1 MNFLDSSFVTKL
13 LTESDRP
20 FHKIFLE
27 ILDESGY
34 DKNVCIAQTLQYI
47 HDRNDLIMFFCV
59 LIAAGCE
66 ISDTVKS
73 EIAEKLIR
81 TSREIRTPMYHVI
94 LALVRL
100 NALSKFKESLLK
112 QDEGT
117 CTVKSDISTLCHD
130 NYEFIMALPHD
141 WQMALLEISNAYKQK
156 FFEI

>member
-1 MNFLDSSFVTKL
+1 MNALDSSFITKL
-13 LTESDRP
+13 LAAPERP

-27 ILDESGY
+27 IIDESGY
-34 DKNVCIAQTLQYI
+34 DKNVCIAQTLKYI

-100 NALSKFKESLLK
+100 NALSQFKESLSK
-112 QDEGT
+112 QPEGT
-117 CTVKSDISTLCHD
+117 CTVQGDINILCEEG
-130 NYEFIMALPHD
+130 YEFIMTLPHN

-156 FFEI
+156 FF